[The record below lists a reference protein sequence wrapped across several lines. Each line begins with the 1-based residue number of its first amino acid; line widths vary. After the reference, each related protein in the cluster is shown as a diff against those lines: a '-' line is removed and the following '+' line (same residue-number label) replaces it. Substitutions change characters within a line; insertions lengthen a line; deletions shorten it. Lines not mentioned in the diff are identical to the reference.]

1 MTTLPFPDKLTF
13 RSLIGIYRDLL
24 LLEFVKNMERER
36 PYFWGGERYPFTNS
50 ILEGVV
56 IRPVEPFFSVKL
68 GKWFSFKVINNE
80 YLLKKG
86 E

>member
-1 MTTLPFPDKLTF
+1 ML
-13 RSLIGIYRDLL
+13 
-24 LLEFVKNMERER
+24 N
-36 PYFWGGERYPFTNS
+36 GERYPFTNS